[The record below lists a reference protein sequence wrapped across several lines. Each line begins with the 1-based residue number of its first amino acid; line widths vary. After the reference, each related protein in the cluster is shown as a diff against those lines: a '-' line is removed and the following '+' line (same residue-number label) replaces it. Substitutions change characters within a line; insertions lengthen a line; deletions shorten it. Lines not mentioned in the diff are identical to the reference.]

1 MKTDELARR
10 LDQFAYD
17 FDPYGYMDSM
27 DDREAGFEQI
37 KADLLQGD
45 AKGIQSF
52 LHEAI
57 EDMEPDD
64 ELFGEASSLLNELES
79 YERSDRRASVLDSI
93 RQAEGM
99 SSIRTADNNKMA
111 LEPER

>member
-1 MKTDELARR
+1 MKTDELAQR

-17 FDPYGYMDSM
+17 FDPYGYMDVV

-52 LHEAI
+52 LQEAL

-64 ELFGEASSLLNELES
+64 ELFEEASSLLDELES
-79 YERSDRRASVLDSI
+79 YESTDRRASVLDSI
-93 RQAEGM
+93 RQPEGI
-99 SSIRTADNNKMA
+99 SSIRTADSKEMA
-111 LEPER
+111 PEPER